1 MPINNVRD
9 AMHEMKKGSKHI
21 KTKKQAIA
29 VGLKAQREKGK
40 GGKKG
45 FVPFKKKGA
54 HAQAAALD

>member
-9 AMHEMKKGSKHI
+9 AMHEMKKGSKFI

-29 VGLKAQREKGK
+29 VGLKAQRGK

-45 FVPFKKKGA
+45 KFTPFKKQGA